1 MKFNYK
7 KSLGQN
13 FLMDK
18 NKINQIIESI
28 EVGKNDLIVEIGPGA
43 GAITKELVKKNCD
56 VLCFEIDIRLKDIL
70 SKIDSD
76 KLKIVYQ
83 DFLTINLSDY
93 IDYSKYKKIIF
104 VGNLPYYI
112 TTAIINKI
120 IDYNHADEIV
130 IMVQKEVAERFM
142 AKPNSKKYN
151 SLSVFLQYHFNI
163 EKVCNVSK
171 NCFEPIPKVDSTVI
185 KFKKSNKYKV
195 NNETVFYK
203 LIKDSFTQK
212 RKNLKNNLKSY
223 DLIKIENILK
233 KINKDL
239 TYRAESLTIEDFIL
253 ISNEL

>member
-76 KLKIVYQ
+76 KLEIVYQ

-151 SLSVFLQYHFNI
+151 SLS
-163 EKVCNVSK
+163 
-171 NCFEPIPKVDSTVI
+171 
-185 KFKKSNKYKV
+185 
-195 NNETVFYK
+195 
-203 LIKDSFTQK
+203 
-212 RKNLKNNLKSY
+212 
-223 DLIKIENILK
+223 
-233 KINKDL
+233 
-239 TYRAESLTIEDFIL
+239 
-253 ISNEL
+253 

>member
-28 EVGKNDLIVEIGPGA
+28 EVRENDLIVEIGPGA
-43 GAITKELVKKNCD
+43 GAITKELIKKNCD

-93 IDYSKYKKIIF
+93 INYSKYKKIIF

-163 EKVCNVSK
+163 EKVCDVSK
-171 NCFEPIPKVDSTVI
+171 NCFEPVPKVDSTVI

-195 NNETVFYK
+195 NNEVVFYK

>member
-28 EVGKNDLIVEIGPGA
+28 EVGENDLIVEIGPGA

-76 KLKIVYQ
+76 KLEIVYQ

-151 SLSVFLQYHFNI
+151 SLSVFLQYHLNI
-163 EKVCNVSK
+163 Y
-171 NCFEPIPKVDSTVI
+171 
-185 KFKKSNKYKV
+185 KF
-195 NNETVFYK
+195 
-203 LIKDSFTQK
+203 L
-212 RKNLKNNLKSY
+212 
-223 DLIKIENILK
+223 
-233 KINKDL
+233 
-239 TYRAESLTIEDFIL
+239 YR
-253 ISNEL
+253 

>member
-28 EVGKNDLIVEIGPGA
+28 EVGENDLIVEIGPGA

-76 KLKIVYQ
+76 KLEIVYQ

-163 EKVCNVSK
+163 EKVV
-171 NCFEPIPKVDSTVI
+171 
-185 KFKKSNKYKV
+185 
-195 NNETVFYK
+195 
-203 LIKDSFTQK
+203 L
-212 RKNLKNNLKSY
+212 
-223 DLIKIENILK
+223 
-233 KINKDL
+233 
-239 TYRAESLTIEDFIL
+239 
-253 ISNEL
+253 

>member
-76 KLKIVYQ
+76 KLEIVYQ

-163 EKVCNVSK
+163 EKVCDVSK

>member
-76 KLKIVYQ
+76 KLEIVYQ

-163 EKVCNVSK
+163 EKVCDVSK
-171 NCFEPIPKVDSTVI
+171 NFFEPIPKVDSTVI

>member
-43 GAITKELVKKNCD
+43 GAITKELIKKNCD

-76 KLKIVYQ
+76 KLEIVYQ

-93 IDYSKYKKIIF
+93 INYSKYKKIIF

-163 EKVCNVSK
+163 EKVCDVSK
-171 NCFEPIPKVDSTVI
+171 NCFEPVPKVDSTVI

>member
-28 EVGKNDLIVEIGPGA
+28 EVGENDLIVEIGPGA

-76 KLKIVYQ
+76 KLEIVYQ

-112 TTAIINKI
+112 ITAIINKI

-163 EKVCNVSK
+163 EKVCDVSK

>member
-28 EVGKNDLIVEIGPGA
+28 EVRENDLIVEIGPGA
-43 GAITKELVKKNCD
+43 GAITKELIKKNCD

-76 KLKIVYQ
+76 KLEIVYQ

-93 IDYSKYKKIIF
+93 INYSKYKKIIF

-163 EKVCNVSK
+163 EKVCDVSK
-171 NCFEPIPKVDSTVI
+171 NCFEPVPKVDSTVI

-195 NNETVFYK
+195 NNETIFYK

>member
-76 KLKIVYQ
+76 KLEIVYQ

-93 IDYSKYKKIIF
+93 IVYSKYKKIIF

-163 EKVCNVSK
+163 EKVCDVSK

>member
-28 EVGKNDLIVEIGPGA
+28 EVGENDLIVEIGPGA
-43 GAITKELVKKNCD
+43 GAITKELIKKNCD

-76 KLKIVYQ
+76 KLEIVYQ
-83 DFLTINLSDY
+83 DFLTINLSNY
-93 IDYSKYKKIIF
+93 INYSKYKKIIF

-151 SLSVFLQYHFNI
+151 S
-163 EKVCNVSK
+163 CA
-171 NCFEPIPKVDSTVI
+171 VI
-185 KFKKSNKYKV
+185 ISSSN
-195 NNETVFYK
+195 K
-203 LIKDSFTQK
+203 LIKKF
-212 RKNLKNNLKSY
+212 L
-223 DLIKIENILK
+223 E
-233 KINKDL
+233 
-239 TYRAESLTIEDFIL
+239 
-253 ISNEL
+253 

>member
-28 EVGKNDLIVEIGPGA
+28 EVRENDLIVEIGPGA
-43 GAITKELVKKNCD
+43 GAITKELIKKNCD

-76 KLKIVYQ
+76 KLEIVYQ

-93 IDYSKYKKIIF
+93 INYSKYKKIIF

-163 EKVCNVSK
+163 EKVCDVSK
-171 NCFEPIPKVDSTVI
+171 NCFEPVPKVDSTVI
-185 KFKKSNKYKV
+185 IFKKSNKYKV
-195 NNETVFYK
+195 NNEAVFYK

>member
-28 EVGKNDLIVEIGPGA
+28 EVRENDLIVEIGPGA
-43 GAITKELVKKNCD
+43 GAITKELIKKNCD

-76 KLKIVYQ
+76 KLEIVYQ

-93 IDYSKYKKIIF
+93 INYSKYKKIIF

-163 EKVCNVSK
+163 EKVCDVSK
-171 NCFEPIPKVDSTVI
+171 NCFEPVPKVDSTVI

>member
-76 KLKIVYQ
+76 KLEIVYQ

-163 EKVCNVSK
+163 EKVCDVSK

-253 ISNEL
+253 ISNKL

>member
-76 KLKIVYQ
+76 KLEIVYQ
-83 DFLTINLSDY
+83 DYLTINLSDY

-163 EKVCNVSK
+163 EKVCDVSK